1 MLAVLRRA
9 DCSHPPHAGDEQ
21 ARATGLSVDAKG
33 KRGVF
38 YETWSSLDPD
48 WKRIHVPLGSC
59 SRITPEFL
67 ARERKNLGETKYR
80 EEYLCEFL
88 DTDAAAFS
96 TDIAPARGRRL
107 FDQRRKLPKRVEVRE
122 LNERTVVRLA
132 TERKHL
138 TEIIKMVAYQAESD
152 LLAQLRPHYARADQE
167 GQTLLHEL
175 FAAAGD
181 IRVFDSELN
190 ITFGP

>member
-9 DCSHPPHAGDEQ
+9 DCSHRPHAGDEQ

-38 YETWSSLDPD
+38 YETWSSLDPY

-96 TDIAPARGRRL
+96 TDIAPARACAGSSTSAAS
-107 FDQRRKLPKRVEVRE
+107 FPSASKSANSTSEPWSGLPP
-122 LNERTVVRLA
+122 NA
-132 TERKHL
+132 S
-138 TEIIKMVAYQAESD
+138 I
-152 LLAQLRPHYARADQE
+152 
-167 GQTLLHEL
+167 
-175 FAAAGD
+175 
-181 IRVFDSELN
+181 
-190 ITFGP
+190 